1 MVVSMIIELRKKSQI
16 TIPKEIINELNLQEK
31 DQLDISI
38 KNGVIVIE
46 PVAIYSKSY
55 IQKLEETVMR
65 INEDPSKYNVG
76 PFKSVEEAIN
86 YLEESDEDVEKD
98 KELKKWNMKYYF
110 KLDLRS
116 LFLSRKAGKRDY
128 FIISYLYL

>member
-1 MVVSMIIELRKKSQI
+1 MIIELRKKSQI

-31 DQLDISI
+31 DQLEISI

-65 INEDPSKYNVG
+65 INEDFSKYNVG

-86 YLEESDEDVEKD
+86 FLEESDEDDEKD
-98 KELKKWNMKYYF
+98 KKPKK
-110 KLDLRS
+110 
-116 LFLSRKAGKRDY
+116 
-128 FIISYLYL
+128 

>member
-1 MVVSMIIELRKKSQI
+1 MIIELRKKSQI

-110 KLDLRS
+110 QLDLRS
-116 LFLSRKAGKRDY
+116 LFLSWKAGKKDY
-128 FIISYLYL
+128 SIISYLYL

>member
-1 MVVSMIIELRKKSQI
+1 MIIELRKKSQI
-16 TIPKEIINELNLQEK
+16 TIPKEIINKLNLQEK
-31 DQLDISI
+31 DQLEISV

-76 PFKSVEEAIN
+76 PFKSVEEVIS
-86 YLEESDEDVEKD
+86 YLEDVEDHNEGKE
-98 KELKKWNMKYYF
+98 KELKK
-110 KLDLRS
+110 
-116 LFLSRKAGKRDY
+116 
-128 FIISYLYL
+128 

>member
-1 MVVSMIIELRKKSQI
+1 MVIELRKKAQI
-16 TIPKEIINELNLQEK
+16 TIPKEIVNELNLQEK
-31 DQLDISI
+31 DQLEISV

-86 YLEESDEDVEKD
+86 YLEDIEDNFDVKEK
-98 KELKKWNMKYYF
+98 E
-110 KLDLRS
+110 
-116 LFLSRKAGKRDY
+116 
-128 FIISYLYL
+128 